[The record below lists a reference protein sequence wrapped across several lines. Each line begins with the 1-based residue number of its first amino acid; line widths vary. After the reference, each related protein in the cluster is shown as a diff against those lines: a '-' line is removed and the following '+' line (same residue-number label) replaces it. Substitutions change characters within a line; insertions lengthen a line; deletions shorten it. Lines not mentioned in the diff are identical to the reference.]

1 MSNINTFEKYIKQI
15 NRINRIRH
23 ILRTWVPVVALVVLA
38 ACISGRVYYN
48 RGLESGAAAAVQGI
62 YHCESE
68 GASGYY
74 TGDQGQIVC
83 IYD

>member
-1 MSNINTFEKYIKQI
+1 MKNTNTFEKYIKQI

-23 ILRTWVPVVALVVLA
+23 ILRTWVPVAVLVVLA

-48 RGLESGAAAAVQGI
+48 RGQVSGAAAAVQGI
-62 YHCESE
+62 YYCESE